1 MFNSVV
7 SQIKGRG
14 RNSDAPKNIIKEGD
28 RSSKSH
34 PSGLEPGKAIKTN
47 YASNDVSIPDD
58 FLTTTPSDAQ
68 PLIIEQIDFSTTILP
83 EYAGCYAVV
92 LDNVISLSECET
104 LIQLAEASV
113 PVSERGEHDAWQPA
127 LVNIGGGFE
136 VLSPEYRNSDR
147 IIWDKQAVVDRLWE
161 RCLAAPGLKDKLAVV
176 EQDVVV
182 LGPSRSGR
190 VQRWEFRRLN
200 DRMRFLKYGSGQ
212 FFRREYKSRDLGA
225 EENTRTDIFGTAHC
239 DAAYRE
245 PGKDIKTLFT
255 LHLYLNDSKQ
265 TVGDM
270 AELQGGATSFLSRD
284 EKRKMDVDPKAGRVL
299 IFQHRNLYHSGDDV
313 VSGIKYTMRT
323 DIMYELVPVP
333 EDSRVTD
340 GRGSGTSQ

>member
-1 MFNSVV
+1 MFNSVL
-7 SQIKGRG
+7 SQFKGKAA
-14 RNSDAPKNIIKEGD
+14 NSDPPKNIIRKENN
-28 RSSKSH
+28 SSEPN
-34 PSGLEPGKAIKTN
+34 PSGLKPGKPVKTN
-47 YASNDVSIPDD
+47 YASNDVPIPDD
-58 FLTTTPSDAQ
+58 FLTTIPSDAQ
-68 PLIIEQIDFSTTILP
+68 PLTIEQIDFSSTVLP
-83 EYAGCYAVV
+83 EFAGCYAVV
-92 LDNVISLSECET
+92 LDNVLSQSECET
-104 LIQLAEASV
+104 LIRLAEASV
-113 PVSERGEHDAWQPA
+113 TVSERGEKDEWQPA

-136 VLSPEYRNSDR
+136 ILSPEYRNSDR
-147 IIWDKQAVVDRLWE
+147 IIWDEQTVADRLWE
-161 RCLAAPGLKDKLAVV
+161 RCLAAPGLKDKLEVV

-200 DRMRFLKYGSGQ
+200 DRMRFLRYGRGQ
-212 FFRREYKSRDLGA
+212 FFKP
-225 EENTRTDIFGTAHC
+225 HC

-265 TVGDM
+265 TVGDR

-284 EKRKMDVDPKAGRVL
+284 ERRKMDVDPKAGRVL

-313 VSGIKYTMRT
+313 LSGIKYTMRT

-333 EDSRVTD
+333 EELSTTD
-340 GRGSGTSQ
+340 A